1 MAPEPHM
8 ASDEPKTPVLR
19 PRVCTVNA
27 PAKPMSH
34 LRSRHTDAS
43 LAASEFTN
51 YAPIG
56 CCATRSTS
64 WRPIIGLGAIVLAGL
79 ILIVPPN
86 TCAAADNTVVKRFLN
101 GTTHNSVGIVDAS
114 EDAPQDGPQ
123 AIYAADDG
131 SLYLLD
137 QINGRILRFD
147 ARIPGAPVQ
156 SLELPAEM
164 RPTDLVVRRGSVYV
178 WDGAPQAL
186 LPTGRDD
193 ALVRGLTQ
201 TRSAEAPDDFTLSAF
216 AQMGS
221 QALDSPADL
230 LGERTRAIPLN
241 RKPARQ
247 FIASRG
253 RGSIIADVT
262 TSDKLNSAQVEVR
275 EQASNTQ
282 IAKLRLQVRDRIGVV
297 EFLEIDNSG
306 RMFVLTENIP
316 NNSRR
321 PSAAFVVRF
330 SPQGVQESI
339 YDIPLQES
347 VSLSRRF
354 IAISPDGD
362 VYFLR
367 SRKTEI
373 DVIGVGSR
381 NVRSTAII
389 DNPNLPRFTEAETRI
404 TNKGPVAAVRPL
416 TRQQVV
422 QTAFSFEGLQWRL
435 ASANYGSDPDTTCSG
450 FNRIRRPGYLSGKLN
465 QEVRG
470 VPYCWGCH
478 GSLNQFRARI
488 ANGMLAGNVC
498 THNDPR
504 PDVAGVDCSAFV
516 SAAWGLANHF
526 TTAAIPA
533 ITTAL
538 TNAWDLQPGDAL
550 NKAGSHVMLFLRFT
564 PDRKAEV
571 MESSTGGCNGRVC
584 RNVYPLASL
593 LARGYKPVRFNALQD
608 QMVASAAT
616 PDGGKSAG
624 DKDTAHKAAAVSE
637 APHGH
642 HHRKHK

>member
-1 MAPEPHM
+1 VV
-8 ASDEPKTPVLR
+8 VLT
-19 PRVCTVNA
+19 C
-27 PAKPMSH
+27 SI
-34 LRSRHTDAS
+34 LS
-43 LAASEFTN
+43 AAL
-51 YAPIG
+51 I
-56 CCATRSTS
+56 TS
-64 WRPIIGLGAIVLAGL
+64 
-79 ILIVPPN
+79 
-86 TCAAADNTVVKRFLN
+86 AAAENNVVKRFSN
-101 GTTHNSVGIVDAS
+101 GTAQNSVGIIDAS

-137 QINGRILRFD
+137 QVNGRILRFD
-147 ARIPGAPVQ
+147 ARNPGTPVQ
-156 SLELPAEM
+156 SLELPDQI
-164 RPTDLVVRRGSVYV
+164 RPTDIVVRRGSVYV

-193 ALVRGLTQ
+193 APVRGLTQ
-201 TRSAEAPDDFTLSAF
+201 TRSTEAPDDFTLSAF

-221 QALDSPADL
+221 QALESPEDL
-230 LGERTRAIPLN
+230 LGERTRAIPVK
-241 RKPARQ
+241 KPARQ

-253 RGSIIADVT
+253 RGPVTADVT
-262 TSDKLNSAQVEVR
+262 TSDKLNSAQVDVR
-275 EQASNTQ
+275 EQASNTE
-282 IAKLRLQVRDRIGVV
+282 IAKLHLQVRDRIGVV

-316 NNSRR
+316 SNSKR

-330 SPQGVQESI
+330 SPQGVLESI

-347 VSLSRRF
+347 VALSRRF

-367 SRKTEI
+367 SQKSEV
-373 DVIGVGSR
+373 DVVGVGSR
-381 NVRSTAII
+381 KVRPTAVI
-389 DNPNLPRFTEAETRI
+389 DNPSLPRLTDAETRI
-404 TNKGPVAAVRPL
+404 TGKGPVAAVRPL

-422 QTAFSFEGLQWRL
+422 QTAFGFEGFQWRL
-435 ASANYGSDPDTTCSG
+435 TPANYGPDPDTTCTG

-478 GSLNQFRARI
+478 GSLSQFRARM
-488 ANGMLAGNVC
+488 ASGVLAGNVC

-533 ITTAL
+533 ITTELA
-538 TNAWDLQPGDAL
+538 NAWDLQPGDAL
-550 NKAGSHVMLFLRFT
+550 NKPGSHVMLFLRFT

-584 RNVYPLASL
+584 RNAYPLASL
-593 LARGYKPVRFNALQD
+593 LARGYKPVRFRALQE
-608 QMVASAAT
+608 QVVAST
-616 PDGGKSAG
+616 TVPDDS
-624 DKDTAHKAAAVSE
+624 KAAASKDAIHKVS
-637 APHGH
+637 ADSTPAGGGGKGGGR